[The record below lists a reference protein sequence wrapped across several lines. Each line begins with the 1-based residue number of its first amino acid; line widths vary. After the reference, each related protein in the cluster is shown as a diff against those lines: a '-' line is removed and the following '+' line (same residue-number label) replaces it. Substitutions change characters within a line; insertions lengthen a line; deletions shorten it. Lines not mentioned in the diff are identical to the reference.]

1 MRNYFLGL
9 CLLFALCFT
18 ACSHSD
24 DSVDVLIIGGGAS
37 GVTAGIQSA
46 RMGAATLIVEETEW
60 LGGMLTSAGVSAVDG
75 NYDLPAGL
83 FGEFREHLADYYGG
97 LDSLKTGW
105 VSAVLFEPS
114 VGNKIFHEMVD
125 AEKNLKVWHNATLV
139 KLEREKDVWIAQI
152 QMKDNTIKKIHA
164 KILIDG
170 TELGDIAKMCGVKY
184 DVGMESR
191 HDTKEDIAPEEKN
204 NIVQDITYVAILKD
218 YGKDVTIPC
227 PEGYNKDEFA
237 CACASHVCITP
248 KEPDRVW
255 SKDMMITYGKL
266 PNNKYMINWPIEGND
281 YYVNLIEM
289 TREEREEALKYAKH
303 YTMCFVYF
311 LQHELGFN
319 TLGLADDEYPTADK
333 LPFIPYHRESRRIHG
348 LVRFDLNHACEPF
361 RQSQPLY
368 RTCIAVGNYPVDHH
382 HTRYHGYEEL
392 PNLYFHPIPSYGL
405 PLGTLIPKDVEG
417 LIVAEKS
424 ISVSNII
431 NGTTR
436 LQPMVMQIG
445 QAAGALAALAVK
457 EGKNIREVSVREVQ
471 NAILDGKGYL
481 LPYYDSGKYWDTGD
495 MTWEVEDNKY
505 VIDEVW
511 ENYGSKYKSF
521 GGWYISGEISRAT
534 KGAIGAFHAL
544 GKQCKDISNGLPTF
558 ISPWIDGKKAIMGTT
573 KMTKEDAV
581 SVQQHEKEWDEI
593 FDGIHDVV
601 DACAFQDGHIDYDE
615 LDAFFSV
622 NKKLADKYGM
632 QCWTNAESFD
642 RDMPIRFLPI
652 KFDKL
657 RMKLEAAKRA
667 GYDKAITFEF
677 SHFMSPQS
685 AYLQAGHL
693 YDRYK
698 EYFEIK

>member
-83 FGEFREHLADYYGG
+83 FGEFRGHLADYYGG

-139 KLEREKDVWIAQI
+139 KLERENDAWIAQI

-431 NGTTR
+431 N
-436 LQPMVMQIG
+436 
-445 QAAGALAALAVK
+445 
-457 EGKNIREVSVREVQ
+457 
-471 NAILDGKGYL
+471 
-481 LPYYDSGKYWDTGD
+481 
-495 MTWEVEDNKY
+495 
-505 VIDEVW
+505 
-511 ENYGSKYKSF
+511 
-521 GGWYISGEISRAT
+521 
-534 KGAIGAFHAL
+534 
-544 GKQCKDISNGLPTF
+544 
-558 ISPWIDGKKAIMGTT
+558 
-573 KMTKEDAV
+573 
-581 SVQQHEKEWDEI
+581 
-593 FDGIHDVV
+593 
-601 DACAFQDGHIDYDE
+601 
-615 LDAFFSV
+615 
-622 NKKLADKYGM
+622 
-632 QCWTNAESFD
+632 
-642 RDMPIRFLPI
+642 
-652 KFDKL
+652 
-657 RMKLEAAKRA
+657 
-667 GYDKAITFEF
+667 
-677 SHFMSPQS
+677 
-685 AYLQAGHL
+685 
-693 YDRYK
+693 
-698 EYFEIK
+698 

>member
-303 YTMCFVYF
+303 YIQNGLLFCRMMDEAGSFASLAEYRRVRKIGAIYNDSGKNRAEVVSEF
-311 LQHELGFN
+311 AVQSGYMDESVSADELLTIAQRN
-319 TLGLADDEYPTADK
+319 RS
-333 LPFIPYHRESRRIHG
+333 IVS
-348 LVRFDLNHACEPF
+348 
-361 RQSQPLY
+361 LY
-368 RTCIAVGNYPVDHH
+368 RTEQDEDGEETGEDVTRDDSWNYAEILWNGIQAKAVTAAFEQLSYKEQWYLEKRNAICMTCGRVSPLSTQSTFEDLAVDFEGTTASGAERFYRRTLDKLRLKLLESGVIHTVTLKQTERRKKNKKIAAAVY
-382 HTRYHGYEEL
+382 
-392 PNLYFHPIPSYGL
+392 LYQADNDGEWGKLRF
-405 PLGTLIPKDVEG
+405 DFE
-417 LIVAEKS
+417 
-424 ISVSNII
+424 
-431 NGTTR
+431 NGT
-436 LQPMVMQIG
+436 
-445 QAAGALAALAVK
+445 A
-457 EGKNIREVSVREVQ
+457 
-471 NAILDGKGYL
+471 
-481 LPYYDSGKYWDTGD
+481 
-495 MTWEVEDNKY
+495 
-505 VIDEVW
+505 
-511 ENYGSKYKSF
+511 
-521 GGWYISGEISRAT
+521 EI
-534 KGAIGAFHAL
+534 
-544 GKQCKDISNGLPTF
+544 
-558 ISPWIDGKKAIMGTT
+558 
-573 KMTKEDAV
+573 V
-581 SVQQHEKEWDEI
+581 
-593 FDGIHDVV
+593 
-601 DACAFQDGHIDYDE
+601 
-615 LDAFFSV
+615 
-622 NKKLADKYGM
+622 KLADWDTVKSNIFAK
-632 QCWTNAESFD
+632 TA
-642 RDMPIRFLPI
+642 IRFAQGLPETRLL
-652 KFDKL
+652 KS
-657 RMKLEAAKRA
+657 
-667 GYDKAITFEF
+667 TVVPFE
-677 SHFMSPQS
+677 MER
-685 AYLQAGHL
+685 LDL
-693 YDRYK
+693 
-698 EYFEIK
+698 I